1 MWLFFLILLGLLWI
15 SAIGYTDKLNIST
28 DRNLVIWT
36 LVPYFTMLAF
46 PFFFPLQFTYAL
58 GVLAVYLLIGVIFF
72 IDEMNKFNSK

>member
-1 MWLFFLILLGLLWI
+1 MWLFFLILLGLLWL
-15 SAIGYTDKLNIST
+15 SAIGYTDKLNVST

-36 LVPYFTMLAF
+36 LVPYFMMLTF
-46 PFFFPLQFTYAL
+46 PFFFPLQFIYAL